1 MSDEK
6 GQTAEEKKGREAA
19 EEASALDKLT
29 DRVRHNEAFCLRS
42 HYKGISVSSPSY
54 TVTNQPIFPLPHVS
68 NQYMQVEE
76 KELDANKV
84 QQAMSSFASP
94 EKTGDQKKRRVVPVS

>member
-29 DRVRHNEAFCLRS
+29 DRV
-42 HYKGISVSSPSY
+42 PSRPCACG
-54 TVTNQPIFPLPHVS
+54 VCS
-68 NQYMQVEE
+68 
-76 KELDANKV
+76 
-84 QQAMSSFASP
+84 
-94 EKTGDQKKRRVVPVS
+94 

>member
-29 DRVRHNEAFCLRS
+29 DRVLQLFRWVLSQF
-42 HYKGISVSSPSY
+42 
-54 TVTNQPIFPLPHVS
+54 
-68 NQYMQVEE
+68 
-76 KELDANKV
+76 
-84 QQAMSSFASP
+84 
-94 EKTGDQKKRRVVPVS
+94 

>member
-29 DRVRHNEAFCLRS
+29 DRVGPPKCL
-42 HYKGISVSSPSY
+42 ISRNRY
-54 TVTNQPIFPLPHVS
+54 YGEEQPMQMRAPPVVMTSTMLGLFQIFWTISGHTP
-68 NQYMQVEE
+68 
-76 KELDANKV
+76 
-84 QQAMSSFASP
+84 
-94 EKTGDQKKRRVVPVS
+94 